1 MITQNYFT
9 FPFYIPRICSVWSNW
24 PEYLFNYVLR
34 RRRPAEYRT
43 RSGFRL
49 IDGEGSLA
57 GTLAVVFVRR
67 EYGSLERFRTIVDIG
82 ANMGSFA
89 VYAAQ
94 SCPDARIY
102 CYEPEQQN
110 FGLLKQNI
118 EINKLEGRVSALQ
131 CAVAS
136 HNGLRELAV
145 GESPLNS
152 FHIASD
158 DASRQIVKCTT
169 LRNILTDQRLEAID
183 LLKMNCE
190 GAEYEILEACSETDF
205 ERIANI
211 RLEYHN
217 LDAQN
222 RNGESLARWLE
233 TRGYRIERF
242 TRRLTES
249 GFIWAARTTPAVPDP
264 RMPVRLP

>member
-9 FPFYIPRICSVWSNW
+9 FPFYIPRICSLWSNW

-34 RRRPAEYRT
+34 RQKPAEYRM
-43 RSGFRL
+43 RCGFRL
-49 IDGEGSLA
+49 IDGRGSLA

-67 EYGSLERFRTIVDIG
+67 EYGSLEGFRTIVDIG

-102 CYEPEQQN
+102 CYEPEHQN
-110 FGLLKQNI
+110 FGFLTQNI
-118 EINKLEGRVSALQ
+118 KINELEKRVSAFQ

-136 HNGLRELAV
+136 HSGRRDLAV
-145 GESPLNS
+145 GKSPLNS
-152 FHIASD
+152 FHIVSD
-158 DASRQIVKCTT
+158 HTSRQMVRCTT
-169 LRNILTDQRLEAID
+169 LREILADQRLGKID
-183 LLKMNCE
+183 LLKINCE

-205 ERIANI
+205 DRIANI

-217 LDAQN
+217 LDAQD
-222 RNGESLARWLE
+222 RNGESLSQWLE

-242 TRRLTES
+242 TRRLKES
-249 GFIWAARTTPAVPDP
+249 GFIWA
-264 RMPVRLP
+264 VRAKPGLSDT